1 MTLLGSKSRCK
12 GIYILLRALILHLKY
27 SRIMTENN
35 NQDLPAVSRMEQLK
49 FRDPPEGWE
58 TWEVNSNGSI
68 MTPESQVTYCNNSEP
83 IGTFQNMVVTLASEL
98 QAEFQDVDRITGG
111 SEHRIIG
118 LTMRNPPLES
128 GLPDSTQAVL
138 RVARLD
144 PYEPVEGDPEYT
156 AELADKLAAWV
167 LEEEI
172 DEAAVLSLLVRS
184 GIKVPNV
191 LACDTTRKNALNY
204 PYLLQTRLPGTI
216 LWKVWDDMSVDDR
229 INIAGEVAELL
240 VKLDTVRFLVSGR
253 LSYDET
259 SKTAKLPLIL
269 AKISEIG
276 EKVVV
281 RGFRRH
287 SENHKEEDTPTVPP
301 SSSLAEL
308 LSMHIDAR
316 VQSKRAG
323 DGYISDSKLIKLQTM
338 LQDMKEMN
346 WFATGDDSAAYSIVD
361 HAQLNPFSIMV
372 EQTENAEGSLG

>member
-35 NQDLPAVSRMEQLK
+35 NQDLPAVSQMEQLK

-68 MTPESQVTYCNNSEP
+68 MTPESQVTYCNNSELF
-83 IGTFQNMVVTLASEL
+83 GTFQNKVVTLASEL

-204 PYLLQTRLPGTI
+204 PYLLQTRLSGTI

-269 AKISEIG
+269 WLPQT
-276 EKVVV
+276 
-281 RGFRRH
+281 FR
-287 SENHKEEDTPTVPP
+287 KP
-301 SSSLAEL
+301 
-308 LSMHIDAR
+308 
-316 VQSKRAG
+316 
-323 DGYISDSKLIKLQTM
+323 
-338 LQDMKEMN
+338 
-346 WFATGDDSAAYSIVD
+346 
-361 HAQLNPFSIMV
+361 
-372 EQTENAEGSLG
+372 